1 MSTRRTE
8 PARGMRDFLSD
19 DVRRRQHVIGIVSR
33 IYERYG
39 FEPIETPAVENLE
52 TLLGKYG
59 DEGNQLIFKIL
70 KRGEH
75 EASGEADLAL
85 RYDLTVPLARVVA
98 HHQAKLPRFFKRYQI
113 QPVWRADRPAKGR
126 FREFYQC
133 DVDAMGSASP
143 VIEAEICAAAS
154 DVLTELG
161 FDDFYLR
168 LNHRGLLAAV
178 LDGAGVPEP
187 LHGTALVA
195 LDKLDKIG
203 MPGVAAELAE
213 RGVEAAAIT
222 GLGQV
227 IEGSLAA
234 GTSARGPLAALD
246 FVERV
251 LVDAGA
257 RHSQPNEVSQRAAGP
272 LANLREIIR
281 LSERT
286 QAGPRLRFD
295 PCLARGLSYYTGA
308 IMEIVVPDL
317 RGSLGGGGR
326 YDNLV
331 GLFLGQAVPACGFSL
346 GLERILVVMAE
357 REMFPPTVHASP
369 ADVMVAVMEGADAP
383 YALSLAGRL
392 RAEGLRVL
400 VYPEA
405 DKLGKQIKYADGRGV
420 PMVAILGTDE
430 IAAGT
435 VTIKHLAA
443 QTQST
448 HSQSAA
454 AAAIREALTH
464 RG

>member
-1 MSTRRTE
+1 
-8 PARGMRDFLSD
+8 
-19 DVRRRQHVIGIVSR
+19 
-33 IYERYG
+33 
-39 FEPIETPAVENLE
+39 
-52 TLLGKYG
+52 
-59 DEGNQLIFKIL
+59 
-70 KRGEH
+70 
-75 EASGEADLAL
+75 
-85 RYDLTVPLARVVA
+85 
-98 HHQAKLPRFFKRYQI
+98 
-113 QPVWRADRPAKGR
+113 VWRADRPAKGR

-133 DVDAMGSASP
+133 DVDAIGSGSP
-143 VIEAEICAAAS
+143 IIEAEICAAAA
-154 DVLTELG
+154 DVLAELG

-168 LNHRGLLAAV
+168 FNHRGLLAAV
-178 LDGAGVPEP
+178 LDGAGVPEA
-187 LHGTALVA
+187 LHATALVA

-203 MPGVAAELAE
+203 LAGVAAELAE
-213 RGVEAAAIT
+213 RGVEAGAIA
-222 GLGQV
+222 GLGRV
-227 IEGSLAA
+227 IEGCLAA
-234 GTSARGPLAALD
+234 STSGRGALAALD
-246 FVERV
+246 FVERF
-251 LVDAGA
+251 LTDAGA
-257 RHSQPNEVSQRAAGP
+257 GVAGRAQEP

-281 LSERT
+281 LSAGT
-286 QAGPRLRFD
+286 HVGPRLRFD

-331 GLFLGQAVPACGFSL
+331 GMFLGQQVPACGFSL

-357 REMFPPTVHASP
+357 REMFPPTVQASP
-369 ADVMVAVMEGADAP
+369 ADVMVAVMEGAGAP
-383 YALSLAGRL
+383 HALALAGRL

-405 DKLGKQIKYADGRGV
+405 EKLGKQIKYADGRGV

-435 VTIKHLAA
+435 VTLKHLAA

-454 AAAIREALTH
+454 AAAIREVLTH